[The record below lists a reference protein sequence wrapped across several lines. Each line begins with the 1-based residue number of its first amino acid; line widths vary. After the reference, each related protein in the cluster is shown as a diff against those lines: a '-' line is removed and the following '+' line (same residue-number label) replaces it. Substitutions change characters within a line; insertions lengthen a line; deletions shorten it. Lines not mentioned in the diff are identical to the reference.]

1 MSPPITGIDHL
12 LIGVRD
18 LEAARDGYRRL
29 GFTCTPRGSH
39 IGWGTANYCIMLAD
53 DYIELIGVVD
63 RTKETNGLDAFLER
77 REGLEGVAFA
87 SADDDGGYAALQAAG
102 IAAAPPRDL
111 ARNLELPEGAVQP
124 RFKLVHLPS
133 EATPHVPAFI
143 CQHLTPEMVRRPEW
157 LTHGNGATGIR
168 AVTVVVDDPP
178 ALAHAYT
185 RLLGHGATTRT
196 DEMLTVRCGRA
207 ALIFA
212 RPDDLAE
219 LYPESVS
226 RDDAPAAPYIA
237 GMTVAV
243 TDVAEAA
250 RVIAANGVDA
260 STDPG
265 GAVVVPPSEA
275 CGVIVEFS
283 AKI

>member
-1 MSPPITGIDHL
+1 MSAPIIGIDHL
-12 LIGVRD
+12 LVGVRD
-18 LEAARDGYRRL
+18 LEAAREGYGRL

-53 DYIELIGVVD
+53 DYVELIGVVD
-63 RTKETNGLDAFLER
+63 PARETNGLDAFLVR
-77 REGLEGVAFA
+77 REGLKGVAFA
-87 SADDDGGYAALQAAG
+87 SDEDDGGYAALHAAG

-111 ARNLELPEGAVQP
+111 ARNLELPEGTVQP
-124 RFKLVHLPS
+124 RFKLVHLPP

-143 CQHLTPEMVRRPEW
+143 CQHLTPEMVRRPAW
-157 LTHGNGATGIR
+157 LAHANGATGIR

-178 ALAHAYT
+178 ALAQAYA
-185 RLLGHGATTRT
+185 RLLGHGATTQT

-212 RPDDLAE
+212 RPDDFAE
-219 LYPESVS
+219 LYPEL
-226 RDDAPAAPYIA
+226 DLDETPAPPYIA

-250 RVIAANGVDA
+250 RVIEANGVDVLA
-260 STDPG
+260 NPG
-265 GAVVVPPSEA
+265 SALVVPPGEA
-275 CGVIVEFS
+275 CGVIVEFC